1 MLDNQLVVKKNR
13 YFTNMKT
20 LQQFDKSKTQQ
31 LEKMEIG
38 EKIRYARLKKGYSQ
52 ENMADFLG
60 ISTSAYGDI
69 ERNKTE
75 LTLSRAKKLSTILK
89 MSMLE
94 LIEEEILTPKI
105 LDNSGN
111 NELEQLKNEVNTL
124 RSEANYWREKF
135 EQQVLNETYR
145 MLQGQYQR
153 EKIGF

>member
-1 MLDNQLVVKKNR
+1 
-13 YFTNMKT
+13 
-20 LQQFDKSKTQQ
+20 
-31 LEKMEIG
+31 MEIG
-38 EKIRYARLKKGYSQ
+38 EKIRYARLTKGYSQ

-89 MSMLE
+89 ISILE
-94 LIEEEILTPKI
+94 LIGEEIHTPEV
-105 LDNSGN
+105 LN
-111 NELEQLKNEVNTL
+111 NTDKNEVEKLKSELNTL

-135 EQQVLNETYR
+135 EQQILNETYR
-145 MLQGQYQR
+145 LLQGQYQR

>member
-1 MLDNQLVVKKNR
+1 
-13 YFTNMKT
+13 
-20 LQQFDKSKTQQ
+20 
-31 LEKMEIG
+31 
-38 EKIRYARLKKGYSQ
+38 
-52 ENMADFLG
+52 MADFLG

-94 LIEEEILTPKI
+94 LIEEEIHTPKV
-105 LDNSGN
+105 LDNSENG
-111 NELEQLKNEVNTL
+111 EVEQLKNEVNTL

-135 EQQVLNETYR
+135 EQQILNETYR

>member
-1 MLDNQLVVKKNR
+1 
-13 YFTNMKT
+13 
-20 LQQFDKSKTQQ
+20 
-31 LEKMEIG
+31 MEIG

-75 LTLSRAKKLSTILK
+75 LTLSRAKNLSTILK

-94 LIEEEILTPKI
+94 LIEEEIHTPKV
-105 LDNSGN
+105 LDNSENG
-111 NELEQLKNEVNTL
+111 ELEQLKNEVNTL

-135 EQQVLNETYR
+135 EQQILNETYR